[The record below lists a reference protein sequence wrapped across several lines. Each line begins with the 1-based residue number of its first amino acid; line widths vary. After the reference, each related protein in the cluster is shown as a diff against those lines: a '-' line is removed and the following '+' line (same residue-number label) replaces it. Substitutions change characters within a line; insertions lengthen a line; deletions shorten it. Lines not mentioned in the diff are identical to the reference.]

1 MTKRLLVVL
10 FGLFLWMG
18 LSGRVLAGE
27 VGVYFFWGEGCPHCT
42 KEKVFLDKLE
52 REYEEVRVYEF
63 EITRNQANVMLLQ
76 EMARDLEVEVAG
88 VPFTVVG
95 RDYWIGYQS
104 EATTGKEIEAAVIG
118 LIEEEGEVIG
128 DERGK
133 VEEDVD
139 DGVGVTEERV
149 DKDGASI
156 EVPILGRLEIEGL
169 SLPVLTVV
177 MAVLDGFNPC
187 AMWTLLFLISLL
199 LGMENRRRMWIL
211 GVTFVAT
218 SAGVYFLF
226 LSAWLNLFL
235 FVGMVGWIRSLIG
248 LVAVAAGAY
257 YLWDFCVNREGGC
270 GVMGDEKRQKVFEKL
285 RGIVLRQRF
294 WMALMGIVLL
304 AVAVNMVELV
314 CSAGLPAVYTQIL
327 SMSELSS
334 WQYYTYLV
342 FYVLIFMLDDLFVFF
357 TAMITLRAVG
367 IESKYARYSHLVG
380 GVLMLILGLLLWFKP
395 EVLMFG

>member
-1 MTKRLLVVL
+1 MKRLLVVL

-27 VGVYFFWGEGCPHCT
+27 VGVYFFWGEGCPHCA
-42 KEKVFLDKLE
+42 KEKIFLDKLE
-52 REYEEVRVYEF
+52 RDYEEVRVYEF

-76 EMARDLEVEVAG
+76 EMARDLDVEVAG

-118 LIEEEGEVIG
+118 LIEEKGEAIGSEEGEAEKG
-128 DERGK
+128 A
-133 VEEDVD
+133 D
-139 DGVGVTEERV
+139 DGTGVTTERV
-149 DKDGASI
+149 KRDGTSI
-156 EVPILGRLEIEGL
+156 EVPILGEVEVEGL

-235 FVGMVGWIRSLIG
+235 FVGMVGWIRGLIG
-248 LVAVAAGAY
+248 LVAVGAGGY

-285 RGIVLRQRF
+285 KGIVLRQRF
-294 WMALMGIVLL
+294 WMALMGIMLL

-314 CSAGLPAVYTQIL
+314 CSAGLPAVYTQVL
-327 SMSELSS
+327 SMSELAS
-334 WQYYTYLV
+334 WQYYMYLV

-357 TAMITLRAVG
+357 TAMITLRVVG
-367 IESKYARYSHLVG
+367 IESKYARYSHLIG
-380 GVLMLILGLLLWFKP
+380 GALMLVLGVLLWFKP
-395 EVLMFG
+395 EVLMLG

>member
-1 MTKRLLVVL
+1 MKRLLVVL
-10 FGLFLWMG
+10 FGLLLWMG

>member
-1 MTKRLLVVL
+1 MKRLLVVL

-27 VGVYFFWGEGCPHCT
+27 VGVYFFWGEGRPHCA

-52 REYEEVRVYEF
+52 RDYEEVRVYEF

-76 EMARDLEVEVAG
+76 EMARDLDVEVAG

-118 LIEEEGEVIG
+118 LIEEEGGAIG
-128 DERGK
+128 SEEGEADKGADEGT
-133 VEEDVD
+133 
-139 DGVGVTEERV
+139 GVTIERM
-149 DKDGASI
+149 KRDGASI
-156 EVPILGRLEIEGL
+156 EVPILGEVEIEGL

-235 FVGMVGWIRSLIG
+235 FVGMVGWIRGLIG
-248 LVAVAAGAY
+248 LVAVGAGGY
-257 YLWDFCVNREGGC
+257 YLWDFCVNREGG
-270 GVMGDEKRQKVFEKL
+270 GRVTGDEKRQKAFEKL
-285 RGIVLRQRF
+285 KGIVLRQRF
-294 WMALMGIVLL
+294 WMALTGIVLL

-314 CSAGLPAVYTQIL
+314 CSAGVAAVYTPVL
-327 SMSELSS
+327 GMSGLAR
-334 WQYYTYLV
+334 WQFYMYLV

-357 TAMITLRAVG
+357 TAMITLRVVG
-367 IESKYARYSHLVG
+367 IESKYARYSHLIG
-380 GVLMLILGLLLWFKP
+380 GALMLVLGVLLWFKP
-395 EVLMFG
+395 EVLMLG

>member
-1 MTKRLLVVL
+1 MKRLLVVL

-27 VGVYFFWGEGCPHCT
+27 VGVYFFWGEGCPHCA
-42 KEKVFLDKLE
+42 KEKIFLDKLE
-52 REYEEVRVYEF
+52 RDYEEVRVYEF
-63 EITRNQANVMLLQ
+63 EITRSQANVMLLQ
-76 EMARDLEVEVAG
+76 EMARDLDVEVAG

-118 LIEEEGEVIG
+118 LIEEEGEAIG
-128 DERGK
+128 SEEGEADKGADEGT
-133 VEEDVD
+133 
-139 DGVGVTEERV
+139 GVTIERM
-149 DKDGASI
+149 KRDGASI
-156 EVPILGRLEIEGL
+156 EVPILGEVEIEGL

-235 FVGMVGWIRSLIG
+235 FVGMVGWIRGLIG
-248 LVAVAAGAY
+248 LVAVGAGGY

-314 CSAGLPAVYTQIL
+314 CSAGLPAVYTQVL
-327 SMSELSS
+327 SMSELAS
-334 WQYYTYLV
+334 WQYYVYLV

-367 IESKYARYSHLVG
+367 IESKYARYSHLIG
-380 GVLMLILGLLLWFKP
+380 GALMLVLGVLLWFKP
-395 EVLMFG
+395 EVLMLG

>member
-1 MTKRLLVVL
+1 MMKRLLVVL

-27 VGVYFFWGEGCPHCT
+27 VGVYFFWGEGCPHCA
-42 KEKVFLDKLE
+42 KEKIFLDKLE
-52 REYEEVRVYEF
+52 RDYEEVRVYEF

-76 EMARDLEVEVAG
+76 EMARDLDVEVAG

-118 LIEEEGEVIG
+118 LIEEEGEAIG
-128 DERGK
+128 SEEGEADKGADEGT
-133 VEEDVD
+133 
-139 DGVGVTEERV
+139 GVTIERM
-149 DKDGASI
+149 KRDGASI
-156 EVPILGRLEIEGL
+156 EVPILGEVEIEGL

-235 FVGMVGWIRSLIG
+235 FVGMVGWIRGLIG
-248 LVAVAAGAY
+248 LVAVGAGGY

-285 RGIVLRQRF
+285 KGIVLRQRF

-334 WQYYTYLV
+334 WQYYMYLV

-367 IESKYARYSHLVG
+367 IESKYARYSHLIG
-380 GVLMLILGLLLWFKP
+380 GGLMLVLGLLLWFKP

>member
-1 MTKRLLVVL
+1 MKRLLVVL

-27 VGVYFFWGEGCPHCT
+27 VGVYFFWGEGCPHCA
-42 KEKVFLDKLE
+42 KEKIFLDKLE
-52 REYEEVRVYEF
+52 RDYEEVRVYEF

-76 EMARDLEVEVAG
+76 EMARDLDVEVAG

-118 LIEEEGEVIG
+118 LIEEEGEAIG
-128 DERGK
+128 SEEGEADKGADEGT
-133 VEEDVD
+133 
-139 DGVGVTEERV
+139 GVTIERM
-149 DKDGASI
+149 KRDGASI
-156 EVPILGRLEIEGL
+156 EVPILGEVEIEGL

-235 FVGMVGWIRSLIG
+235 FVGMVGWIRGLIG
-248 LVAVAAGAY
+248 LVAVGAGGY

-285 RGIVLRQRF
+285 KGIVLRQRF

-334 WQYYTYLV
+334 WQYYMYLV

-367 IESKYARYSHLVG
+367 IESKYARYSHLIG
-380 GVLMLILGLLLWFKP
+380 GGLMLVLGLLLWFKP

>member
-1 MTKRLLVVL
+1 MKRLLVVL

-27 VGVYFFWGEGCPHCT
+27 VGVYFFWGEGCPHCA
-42 KEKVFLDKLE
+42 KEKIFLDKLE
-52 REYEEVRVYEF
+52 RDYEEVMVYEF

-76 EMARDLEVEVAG
+76 EMARDLDVEVAG

-118 LIEEEGEVIG
+118 LIEEEGEAIG
-128 DERGK
+128 SEEGEADKGADEGT
-133 VEEDVD
+133 
-139 DGVGVTEERV
+139 GVTIERM
-149 DKDGASI
+149 KRDGASI
-156 EVPILGRLEIEGL
+156 EVPILGEVEIEGL

-235 FVGMVGWIRSLIG
+235 FVGMVGWIRGLIG
-248 LVAVAAGAY
+248 LVAVGAGGY

-270 GVMGDEKRQKVFEKL
+270 RVMGDEKRQKVFEKL
-285 RGIVLRQRF
+285 KGIVLRQRF
-294 WMALMGIVLL
+294 WMALMGIMLL

-314 CSAGLPAVYTQIL
+314 CSAGLPAVYTQVL
-327 SMSELSS
+327 SMSELAS
-334 WQYYTYLV
+334 WQYYMYLV

-357 TAMITLRAVG
+357 TAMITLRVVG
-367 IESKYARYSHLVG
+367 IESKYARYSHLIG
-380 GVLMLILGLLLWFKP
+380 GALMLVLGVLLWFKP
-395 EVLMFG
+395 EVLMLG

>member
-1 MTKRLLVVL
+1 MKRLLVVL

-27 VGVYFFWGEGCPHCT
+27 VGVYFFWGEGCPHCA
-42 KEKVFLDKLE
+42 KEKIFLDKLE
-52 REYEEVRVYEF
+52 RDYEEVRVYEF

-76 EMARDLEVEVAG
+76 EMARDLDVEVAG

-118 LIEEEGEVIG
+118 LIEEEGEAIG
-128 DERGK
+128 SEEGEADKGADEGT
-133 VEEDVD
+133 
-139 DGVGVTEERV
+139 GVTIERM
-149 DKDGASI
+149 KRDGASI
-156 EVPILGRLEIEGL
+156 EVPILGEVEIEGL

-235 FVGMVGWIRSLIG
+235 FVGMVGWIRGLIG
-248 LVAVAAGAY
+248 LVAVGAGGY

-314 CSAGLPAVYTQIL
+314 CSAGLPAVYTQVL
-327 SMSELSS
+327 SMSELAS
-334 WQYYTYLV
+334 WQYYMYLV

-357 TAMITLRAVG
+357 TAMITLRVVG
-367 IESKYARYSHLVG
+367 IESKYARYSHLIG
-380 GVLMLILGLLLWFKP
+380 GALMLVLGVLLWFKP
-395 EVLMFG
+395 EVLMLG